1 MNKIYLFIYALLA
14 VGMTACY
21 EDKGNY
27 DYHPINEIR
36 ITNIDKEY
44 VREKWQLLNISPDL
58 GFTVENTD
66 RVAYR
71 WEIDGKL
78 VSQEPVLSYNVAVD
92 VADDPYKCRFTAIS
106 LADSAQYY
114 QYFELKVVTPYEK
127 GLLVL
132 SEQQGKA
139 MLSFRSDGAA
149 DKEFEKWTYK
159 TENGEYMTGK
169 PLSLEQP
176 DWEYDNQIFV
186 STTLGS
192 YRLDKNI
199 LKLIRLYNGNT
210 MLVKEPDFAMKAC
223 VFTDMQDGNPWGCA
237 IGANNKLYMFRDR
250 NDYFSTPSPNP
261 ILLYDD
267 SGETV
272 EYELSSQFILVT
284 AFYGSSAQV
293 IGYDNRAGRYLY
305 FRKKSAIDPEQ
316 FNRVTVQTPIVGMP
330 LLAVGSW
337 DYKKFASFFYDP
349 QTNQAKVVATHNNL
363 FSNVKPEALVTL
375 DNHDFT
381 PSTILKFCD
390 ATGRAIFS
398 SGCVIRQISMSN
410 ATAPSTVL
418 SDKLPANAQVT
429 CLKLSPDRKR
439 LYVGVLSDREE
450 EFKGDLY
457 VLDAMTGDIVET
469 YTGVGGRLVDVIEK
483 F

>member
-1 MNKIYLFIYALLA
+1 MNKIYTFLYALLA
-14 VGMTACY
+14 LGMTACY

-27 DYHPINEIR
+27 DYHPVNEIR
-36 ITNIDKEY
+36 IANIDKEY
-44 VREKWQLLNISPDL
+44 VREKWQLLTITPELAFSVQP
-58 GFTVENTD
+58 TD
-66 RVAYR
+66 RMAYR
-71 WEIDGKL
+71 WEIDGKP
-78 VSQEPVLSYNVAVD
+78 VSEEPVLSYNVAVD
-92 VADDPYKCRFTAIS
+92 VADNPYKCRFTAIN
-106 LADSAQYY
+106 LDDSSRYY

-139 MLSFRSDGAA
+139 MLSFLPSGAV
-149 DKEFEKWTYK
+149 DKEFDKWIYK

-186 STTLGS
+186 STTQGS

-199 LKLIRLYNGNT
+199 LKRIRLYNGNT

-237 IGANNKLYMFRDR
+237 IGANNKLYMFRDM

-261 ILLYDD
+261 ILLYDE
-267 SGETV
+267 SGEWV
-272 EYELSSQFILVT
+272 DYELASQFILVT

-293 IGYDNRAGRYLY
+293 LGYDNRAGRYLY

-316 FNRVTVQTPIVGMP
+316 FNRVTVQTPVIGMP

-337 DYKKFASFFYDP
+337 DYKKYASFFYDP
-349 QTNQAKVVATHNNL
+349 QTNEAKVVASHNNL
-363 FSNVKPEALVTL
+363 FSNVKAEALIPL

-381 PSTILKFCD
+381 STTILKFCD

-398 SGCVIRQISMSN
+398 SGSVIRQIFMSN
-410 ATAPSTVL
+410 ATAPSSVL
-418 SDKLPANAQVT
+418 SDKLPENAQIT
-429 CLKLSPDRKR
+429 CLKLSPDRKL
-439 LYVGVLSDREE
+439 LYVGVLTDRADEY
-450 EFKGDLY
+450 KGDLY
-457 VLDAMTGDIVET
+457 VLNAVTGDIVET
-469 YTGVGGRLVDVIEK
+469 YPAVGGRLVDVIEK